1 MVARAKITPW
11 VLGIFAWGFLA
22 SMLAAAF
29 HDVSMAWDV
38 WYYHLPFAARI
49 WGIVPAHDF
58 AYDPMNQARFD
69 GFPLLGEA
77 LQGFFWRVTG
87 RPESANLVAL
97 ASVPLFAWF
106 VKRRFDVPMYATIL
120 ALLAVPL
127 VQIHATSCY
136 VDLPSNTAASALV
149 LVAIAVHARDERPTT
164 REVILALV
172 LGAIAANMKALMHPI
187 VLAALVAIALRV
199 RERKTLA
206 LIALTLP
213 IVFAT
218 PLKNLVVHHNPYYPI
233 AMNVFGHTLR
243 GPDDPYSSSP
253 VWLEH
258 APRPI
263 RFLCSI
269 FEIGMRPLG
278 DSKRWTV
285 DQWTPPDERGY
296 RMGGFFGAYVALH
309 VGLFVWRVV
318 RDRRDRTTRACAI
331 GFAALT
337 AIVSVLPQS
346 HELRYYMCF
355 IIVLVTLNLW
365 LAARASREDVAR
377 DTLRVDLP
385 RVTFACVAML
395 GVVLVATRGAYA
407 YPSGESFDQLVRAE
421 VDAHALGAVQNG
433 EHVCVRHAPWNFL
446 WAARFH
452 APKSYTVTEAVTP
465 NECAGAPSL

>member
-1 MVARAKITPW
+1 MRASNIVDRSLT
-11 VLGIFAWGFLA
+11 VLAWALML
-22 SMLAAAF
+22 SMLAAAL

-77 LQGFFWRVTG
+77 MQGLLWRITG

-106 VKRRFDVPMYATIL
+106 MKKRFSVPMPHTML

-127 VQIHATSCY
+127 VQIHATCCY
-136 VDLPSNTAASALV
+136 VDLPANVAASV
-149 LVAIAVHARDERPTT
+149 LVMLAIAAHATRDRP
-164 REVILALV
+164 RNGELALALV
-172 LGAIAANMKALMHPI
+172 VAAIAANTKALLHPI
-187 VLAALVAIALRV
+187 VLAALVAIGARV
-199 RERKTLA
+199 PRWRTRAILA
-206 LIALTLP
+206 LALP
-213 IVFAT
+213 VVFFT
-218 PLKNLVVHHNPYYPI
+218 PLKNLIVHHNPYYPV
-233 AMNVFGHTLR
+233 AMSVFGHALP

-253 VWLEH
+253 AWLEH
-258 APRPI
+258 APRPL
-263 RFLCSI
+263 RFVCSI
-269 FEIGMRPLG
+269 FEIGSRPIG

-296 RMGGFFGAYVALH
+296 RMGGFFGAYVAL
-309 VGLFVWRVV
+309 LLAMFAWRVARGW
-318 RDRRDRTTRACAI
+318 RDRAVRAAAI
-331 GFAALT
+331 GFGALT

-355 IIVLVTLNLW
+355 VIVLAAIDVW
-365 LAARASREDVAR
+365 LATRSSANEAPRAPWTAI
-377 DTLRVDLP
+377 
-385 RVTFACVAML
+385 ACSAALV
-395 GVVLVATRGAYA
+395 VVLVATRGAYA
-407 YPSGESFDQLVRAE
+407 YPSGESFADLVRAE
-421 VDAHALGAVQNG
+421 VDARAISSVRDGA
-433 EHVCVRHAPWNFL
+433 HVCVRHAPWNFL

-465 NECAGAPSL
+465 DECAGAPPL